1 MPKKIH
7 LTPALYIATLALIS
21 GCSTSQSPTNKVE
34 NSQADVLEASDNQ
47 TENVANSQLTKANNI
62 PVIANP
68 NNPDLTINGAIEQY
82 IKNLTGK
89 GFSPQTQGVWM
100 QSGNTLLANYRG
112 TIPLPA
118 ASVTKVATS
127 LAALQTFGPEHRFV
141 TTISATGP
149 IENGVLKGDLIVQGG
164 EDPLFIWE
172 EAIALGNTLN
182 QIGIQEVTGNLIVVG
197 KFYMNFKT
205 SPQVSGNLLKQAL
218 DSKNWSPDATKQY
231 LTLPPGTAKP
241 QLTIDGTV
249 KTISATPSNV
259 KTLVRHNSFPLAELL
274 KRMNRYSNN
283 YMADM
288 IANSVGGAKV
298 VAQKAAQ
305 SAGVPQN
312 EIQLVNGSGLSV
324 DNRISPR
331 AATAMFL
338 AIERYLAAYQM
349 SIGDVFA
356 IVGKD
361 EGTLDKRNLP
371 SLIVVKS
378 GTLNNVSSLAGAF
391 PTQQQGNV
399 WFAIMNVGTE
409 TEQFRIQQEN
419 LLTSFIQQW
428 GEVSSLPVEFTP
440 NPLIQTKTSGTE
452 IVN

>member
-1 MPKKIH
+1 MQKKLR
-7 LTPALYIATLALIS
+7 LTAALYIAALAMIS
-21 GCSTSQSPTNKVE
+21 GCSTPQAPADKTE
-34 NSQADVLEASDNQ
+34 NPQADALEASDKK
-47 TENVANSQLTKANNI
+47 TEKIANAQLTKVNNI
-62 PVIANP
+62 PGIADP
-68 NNPDLTINGAIEQY
+68 NNPEPTINGEIEQY
-82 IKNLTGK
+82 IKNLTEK
-89 GFSPQTQGVWM
+89 GFSSQTQGVWM
-100 QSGNTLLANYRG
+100 QAGNTLLANYRG

-141 TTISATGP
+141 TTIGATGS

-164 EDPLFIWE
+164 EDPLFVWE

-182 QIGIQEVTGNLIVVG
+182 QMGIQKVTGNLLVAG

-205 SPQVSGNLLKQAL
+205 SPQVSGNFLKQAL
-218 DSKNWSPDATKQY
+218 DSKNWPQQVEKQY
-231 LTLPPGTAKP
+231 LTLPPSTAKP
-241 QLTIDGTV
+241 QITIDGKV
-249 KTISATPSNV
+249 KTISVIPSNV

-288 IANSVGGAKV
+288 IANSVGGAKI

-305 SAGVPQN
+305 TAGVPQN
-312 EIQLVNGSGLSV
+312 EIKLVNGSGLSV

-371 SLIVVKS
+371 SLVIVKS
-378 GTLNNVSSLAGAF
+378 GTLNNVSSLAGTF

-399 WFAIMNVGTE
+399 WFAIMNVGENTDE
-409 TEQFRIQQEN
+409 LRLQQES
-419 LLTSFIQQW
+419 LLSSFLQKW
-428 GEVSSLPVEFTP
+428 GEVTSLPAEFIP
-440 NPLIQTKTSGTE
+440 NPLIQTKTSGSE

>member
-1 MPKKIH
+1 MQKKLR
-7 LTPALYIATLALIS
+7 LTAALYIAVLVMIS
-21 GCSTSQSPTNKVE
+21 GCSTPQAPADKTE
-34 NSQADVLEASDNQ
+34 NPQADALEASDKK
-47 TENVANSQLTKANNI
+47 TEKIANAQLTKVNNI
-62 PVIANP
+62 PGIADP
-68 NNPDLTINGAIEQY
+68 NKPEPTINGEIEQY
-82 IKNLTGK
+82 IKNLTEK
-89 GFSPQTQGVWM
+89 GFSSQTQGVWM
-100 QSGNTLLANYRG
+100 QAGNTLLANYRG

-141 TTISATGP
+141 TTIGATGP
-149 IENGVLKGDLIVQGG
+149 IENGVLKGDLVVQGG
-164 EDPLFIWE
+164 EDPLFVWE

-182 QIGIQEVTGNLIVVG
+182 QMGIQKVTGNLIVASN
-197 KFYMNFKT
+197 FYMNFKT
-205 SPQVSGNLLKQAL
+205 SPQASGNFLKQAL
-218 DSKNWSPDATKQY
+218 DSKNWPQQVEKQY

-241 QLTIDGTV
+241 QITIDGKV
-249 KTISATPSNV
+249 KTISVIPSNL

-288 IANSVGGAKV
+288 IANSVGGAKI

-305 SAGVPQN
+305 AAGVPQN
-312 EIQLVNGSGLSV
+312 EIKLVNGSGLSV

-371 SLIVVKS
+371 SLVIVKS
-378 GTLNNVSSLAGAF
+378 GTLNNVSSLAGTF

-399 WFAIMNVGTE
+399 WFAIMNVGENTDE
-409 TEQFRIQQEN
+409 LRLQQES
-419 LLTSFIQQW
+419 LLSSFLQKW
-428 GEVSSLPVEFTP
+428 GEVTSLPAEFIP
-440 NPLIQTKTSGTE
+440 NPLIQTKTSGSE